1 MEYLLNGFEMFRVHP
16 SMILINDIKCCV
28 QGLSF
33 ATKRRVSQVGRSR
46 RCASM
51 EARPSLWRAALDC
64 FASLAMTRSLLRC
77 DRNDT
82 QIASL
87 RSQ

>member
-51 EARPSLWRAALDC
+51 EARPSLRHAALDC
-64 FASLAMTRSLLRC
+64 FATLAMTAA
-77 DRNDT
+77 RNDGIPQLS
-82 QIASL
+82 QI
-87 RSQ
+87 